1 MKQLQK
7 CNMNCRGG
15 RASLQTLLVL
25 YAEFIVC
32 VAIVME
38 RRKQNG
44 EIMVIR
50 VFIVFFPYMIIDD
63 VYSTKINSSKRKK
76 LIGPATIMIL
86 LLEAQCGINMT

>member
-1 MKQLQK
+1 MKQLEK
-7 CNMNCRGG
+7 FNMNCRGG
-15 RASLQTLLVL
+15 RSALLTLLVL

-50 VFIVFFPYMIIDD
+50 VFIIFFPRDY
-63 VYSTKINSSKRKK
+63 
-76 LIGPATIMIL
+76 
-86 LLEAQCGINMT
+86 

>member
-1 MKQLQK
+1 MKQLQTF
-7 CNMNCRGG
+7 NINCRGG

-32 VAIVME
+32 VAIMEE

-50 VFIVFFPYMIIDD
+50 VFVIFFPM
-63 VYSTKINSSKRKK
+63 
-76 LIGPATIMIL
+76 
-86 LLEAQCGINMT
+86 